1 MSENKNSC
9 SVNTERLGKV
19 GGQAVLEG
27 VMMKSKK
34 QYTTAVRTPDGN
46 IVRDTHPVTSVKDK
60 VKLFRLPIIR
70 GVVNFVEMLALS
82 MSTLTFSA
90 EAMGLEEEEETKFE
104 KWLTK
109 TFGASL
115 IKVVTAV
122 GMVLGVGLALCLFMW
137 FPALISGFAGGFL
150 TDVVPESSLNVMR
163 SVLEGFVKIGLFVA
177 YVWAVSFM
185 PDIRRTFQYHG
196 AEHKSIFCYESGL
209 ELTVENVRKQK
220 RLHPR
225 CGTSFMIVM
234 MIIGI
239 FISMFITWDNMLMR
253 VCLKVLTLPV
263 VMGLGYE
270 FLMYAGK
277 HDNALI
283 RTLSAPG
290 LWLQKITTCEPE
302 DDQIEVA
309 IVALKSA
316 LSDEFPEESVFENII
331 LPQNNASEEESAQ

>member
-1 MSENKNSC
+1 
-9 SVNTERLGKV
+9 
-19 GGQAVLEG
+19 
-27 VMMKSKK
+27 
-34 QYTTAVRTPDGN
+34 
-46 IVRDTHPVTSVKDK
+46 
-60 VKLFRLPIIR
+60 
-70 GVVNFVEMLALS
+70 
-82 MSTLTFSA
+82 
-90 EAMGLEEEEETKFE
+90 
-104 KWLTK
+104 
-109 TFGASL
+109 
-115 IKVVTAV
+115 
-122 GMVLGVGLALCLFMW
+122 
-137 FPALISGFAGGFL
+137 
-150 TDVVPESSLNVMR
+150 
-163 SVLEGFVKIGLFVA
+163 
-177 YVWAVSFM
+177 M
-185 PDIRRTFQYHG
+185 PDIRRTFLYHCE
-196 AEHKSIFCYESGL
+196 EHKSIFCYVSGL

-331 LPQNNASEEESAQ
+331 LPQNNVSEEESAQ